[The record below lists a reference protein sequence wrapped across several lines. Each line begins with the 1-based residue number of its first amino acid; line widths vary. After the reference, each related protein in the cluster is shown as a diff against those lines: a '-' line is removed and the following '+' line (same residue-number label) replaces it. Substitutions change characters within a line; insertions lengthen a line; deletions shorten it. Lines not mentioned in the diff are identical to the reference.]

1 MKAVDRIREASEL
14 RPKIGLVLGSGL
26 GNFAESIEDPVTIPY
41 KDLEGFVSSSVQGHK
56 GEFILGKLNGV
67 EILAMNGRIHYYEGH
82 SIDQVVYPMKVMA
95 DLGIEKVIIT
105 NAAGG
110 VNKDF
115 QPGDLMLIT
124 DHINFTG
131 VNPLMGKNDDNLG
144 PRFLDMTH
152 AYPKDLQDLAIE
164 AAKEEGIF
172 LQEGVYM
179 WFTGPSYETAAEV
192 RLARTVGGDA
202 VGMSTVPEVLVAH
215 HRGVEVLGIS
225 LITNHATG
233 VSDQV
238 LSHQEVVEVSKKA
251 EGNFKKLVTRI
262 IERLGHAY

>member
-1 MKAVDRIREASEL
+1 
-14 RPKIGLVLGSGL
+14 
-26 GNFAESIEDPVTIPY
+26 
-41 KDLEGFVSSSVQGHK
+41 
-56 GEFILGKLNGV
+56 
-67 EILAMNGRIHYYEGH
+67 
-82 SIDQVVYPMKVMA
+82 
-95 DLGIEKVIIT
+95 
-105 NAAGG
+105 
-110 VNKDF
+110 
-115 QPGDLMLIT
+115 
-124 DHINFTG
+124 
-131 VNPLMGKNDDNLG
+131 
-144 PRFLDMTH
+144 
-152 AYPKDLQDLAIE
+152 
-164 AAKEEGIF
+164 
-172 LQEGVYM
+172 M